1 MECFK
6 CLENQKGYEK
16 QKKTLEEYERQHF
29 STYGKLAKKMMDTLP
44 PVDEADGQQDVS
56 EQELDVLLW
65 QESMVLAYKS
75 KKHQLDF
82 ISTWQKLID
91 VNGSNVEGMVQ
102 NAFNTFMNH
111 FSLDCALYICYHE
124 DGAHVL
130 YNDTKCEMT
139 EADLSLIHI

>member
-1 MECFK
+1 
-6 CLENQKGYEK
+6 
-16 QKKTLEEYERQHF
+16 
-29 STYGKLAKKMMDTLP
+29 MMDTLP

-91 VNGSNVEGMVQ
+91 VTGVCAEEMIDAVMK
-102 NAFNTFMNH
+102 TF
-111 FSLDCALYICYHE
+111 
-124 DGAHVL
+124 
-130 YNDTKCEMT
+130 
-139 EADLSLIHI
+139 